1 MKIHQRVGGLKEE
14 EYVQKGDRKCQER
27 KRKCIYCRDM
37 KSKVRKGKDREDK
50 NGESKDMKNKEGEGR
65 VRSG

>member
-1 MKIHQRVGGLKEE
+1 
-14 EYVQKGDRKCQER
+14 
-27 KRKCIYCRDM
+27 M

-50 NGESKDMKNKEGEGR
+50 NGESEDMKNKEGEGR